1 MNPRRVYR
9 SADDRWIAGVAAGV
23 AEYFDVDP
31 ILVRVIW
38 IISCVPLVFLP
49 VLAYVIMV
57 VVVPLA
63 PQEWPEPS
71 PWQPGG
77 APLGYNATFT
87 QPAAPAADAGATTAG
102 PAAEADA
109 TTPGPAA
116 DATTPGP
123 APEAGAAAPEAA
135 TGAVT
140 GAPGAPQ
147 GAVPP
152 PGFVPGGD
160 WRWQGRQ
167 DRWQRR
173 ADRWQVRADRWQRKA
188 ERRERRG
195 ERHGSGGV
203 VFGALLIV
211 IGGLIAW
218 QEIDPQLDLSLAW
231 PVAIIAFGI
240 FLVVSSVGWRRGE

>member
-38 IISCVPLVFLP
+38 IVSCVPLVFLP

-87 QPAAPAADAGATTAG
+87 QPAAPAADA
-102 PAAEADA
+102 
-109 TTPGPAA
+109 TTPS
-116 DATTPGP
+116 P

-152 PGFVPGGD
+152 PGSVPGGD
-160 WRWQGRQ
+160 WRWQT
-167 DRWQRR
+167 
-173 ADRWQVRADRWQRKA
+173 RADRWQRKA

-218 QEIDPQLDLSLAW
+218 HEIDPQLDLSLAW

>member
-31 ILVRVIW
+31 ILVRIIW
-38 IISCVPLVFLP
+38 IVSCVPLVFLP
-49 VLAYVIMV
+49 VIAYVIMV

-77 APLGYNATFT
+77 SPLGYNATFT

-102 PAAEADA
+102 PA
-109 TTPGPAA
+109 
-116 DATTPGP
+116 
-123 APEAGAAAPEAA
+123 PEAA
-135 TGAVT
+135 GAVP

-147 GAVPP
+147 AAVPP
-152 PGFVPGGD
+152 PGPVPGGD
-160 WRWQGRQ
+160 WRGQGRQ

-173 ADRWQVRADRWQRKA
+173 AERWQRKA
-188 ERRERRG
+188 ERREQRG

-211 IGGLIAW
+211 VGGLIAW
-218 QEIDPQLDLSLAW
+218 HEIDPQLDLSLAW
-231 PVAIIAFGI
+231 PVAIIAFGV
-240 FLVVSSVGWRRGE
+240 FLVASSVGWRRGD

>member
-38 IISCVPLVFLP
+38 IVSCVPLVFLP
-49 VLAYVIMV
+49 LIAYVIMV

-63 PQEWPEPS
+63 PQDWPEPS

-77 APLGYNATFT
+77 GPLGYSSTFT
-87 QPAAPAADAGATTAG
+87 QPAAPAADAGATSAG
-102 PAAEADA
+102 PEA
-109 TTPGPAA
+109 AA
-116 DATTPGP
+116 DA
-123 APEAGAAAPEAA
+123 APGAAA
-135 TGAVT
+135 GAP
-140 GAPGAPQ
+140 GAPAPGAPQ

-152 PGFVPGGD
+152 PGPVPGGD

-173 ADRWQVRADRWQRKA
+173 AERWQRRA
-188 ERRERRG
+188 QRRAQRR
-195 ERHGSGGV
+195 ERHGSGGIV
-203 VFGALLIV
+203 LGALLIV

-218 QEIDPQLDLSLAW
+218 HEYDPQLDLSLAW
-231 PVAIIAFGI
+231 PVAVIAFGI
-240 FLVVSSVGWRRGE
+240 FMVVSSVGWRRGK

>member
-1 MNPRRVYR
+1 VNPRRVYR

-38 IISCVPLVFLP
+38 IVSCVPLVFLP
-49 VLAYVIMV
+49 VIAYVIMV

-77 APLGYNATFT
+77 APLGYSATFT
-87 QPAAPAADAGATTAG
+87 SPAAPAADAAATTA
-102 PAAEADA
+102 
-109 TTPGPAA
+109 
-116 DATTPGP
+116 GP

-135 TGAVT
+135 TGAAT

-152 PGFVPGGD
+152 PGPVPGGD

-173 ADRWQVRADRWQRKA
+173 AERWQRKA
-188 ERRERRG
+188 ERREQRG
-195 ERHGSGGV
+195 ERHGSGGI

-211 IGGLIAW
+211 IGGLFAW
-218 QEIDPQLDLSLAW
+218 HEIDPRLDLSLAW
-231 PVAIIAFGI
+231 PVAIIVFGI

>member
-1 MNPRRVYR
+1 VNPRRVFR

-31 ILVRVIW
+31 ILVRIVW

-87 QPAAPAADAGATTAG
+87 QPAAPAADA
-102 PAAEADA
+102 
-109 TTPGPAA
+109 TTPS
-116 DATTPGP
+116 P

-152 PGFVPGGD
+152 PGSVPGGD
-160 WRWQGRQ
+160 WRWQT
-167 DRWQRR
+167 
-173 ADRWQVRADRWQRKA
+173 RADRWQRKA

-218 QEIDPQLDLSLAW
+218 HEIDPQLDLSLAW

>member
-31 ILVRVIW
+31 VLVRIVW

-87 QPAAPAADAGATTAG
+87 QPAAPAADA
-102 PAAEADA
+102 
-109 TTPGPAA
+109 TTPS
-116 DATTPGP
+116 P

-152 PGFVPGGD
+152 PGSVPGGD
-160 WRWQGRQ
+160 WRWQT
-167 DRWQRR
+167 
-173 ADRWQVRADRWQRKA
+173 RADRWQRKA

-218 QEIDPQLDLSLAW
+218 HEIDPQLDLSLAW

>member
-31 ILVRVIW
+31 VLVRIVW

-77 APLGYNATFT
+77 APFGNNATFA
-87 QPAAPAADAGATTAG
+87 QPVAPAADGGATTAG
-102 PAAEADA
+102 P
-109 TTPGPAA
+109 TS
-116 DATTPGP
+116 
-123 APEAGAAAPEAA
+123 EAGSAAPEAA
-135 TGAVT
+135 TGSAT
-140 GAPGAPQ
+140 GAPGVPQ

-152 PGFVPGGD
+152 PGSVPGGD

-173 ADRWQVRADRWQRKA
+173 ADRWQLKA
-188 ERRERRG
+188 ERRERRA
-195 ERHGSGGV
+195 ERRGSGGV

-218 QEIDPQLDLSLAW
+218 HEIDPSLDLSVAW
-231 PVAIIAFGI
+231 PAAIIAFGI
-240 FLVVSSVGWRRGE
+240 FLVISSVGWRRGE

>member
-1 MNPRRVYR
+1 
-9 SADDRWIAGVAAGV
+9 
-23 AEYFDVDP
+23 
-31 ILVRVIW
+31 
-38 IISCVPLVFLP
+38 
-49 VLAYVIMV
+49 

-77 APLGYNATFT
+77 GPLGYNATFT

-102 PAAEADA
+102 PEAAV
-109 TTPGPAA
+109 
-116 DATTPGP
+116 
-123 APEAGAAAPEAA
+123 GAAP
-135 TGAVT
+135 

-152 PGFVPGGD
+152 PGPVLPGGD

-167 DRWQRR
+167 DRWQSR
-173 ADRWQVRADRWQRKA
+173 AERWQRKA
-188 ERRERRG
+188 ERREQRG
-195 ERHGSGGV
+195 ERHGSGGI

-218 QEIDPQLDLSLAW
+218 HEYDPRLDLSLAW
-231 PVAIIAFGI
+231 PVAVIAFGI
-240 FLVVSSVGWRRGE
+240 FLVASSVGWRRGK

>member
-31 ILVRVIW
+31 VLVRIVW

-87 QPAAPAADAGATTAG
+87 QPAAPVADADATTAG
-102 PAAEADA
+102 PAS
-109 TTPGPAA
+109 
-116 DATTPGP
+116 
-123 APEAGAAAPEAA
+123 EAGSAAPEAA
-135 TGAVT
+135 TGTAN

-152 PGFVPGGD
+152 PGSVPGGD
-160 WRWQGRQ
+160 WRWQRRA

-173 ADRWQVRADRWQRKA
+173 ADRWQPRA
-188 ERRERRG
+188 ERRERRA
-195 ERHGSGGV
+195 ERRGSGGV

-218 QEIDPQLDLSLAW
+218 HEIDPRLDLSVAW
-231 PVAIIAFGI
+231 PAAIIAFGI
-240 FLVVSSVGWRRGE
+240 FLVISSVGWHRGE

>member
-1 MNPRRVYR
+1 VNPRRVYR

-31 ILVRVIW
+31 VLVRIVW

-102 PAAEADA
+102 PAS
-109 TTPGPAA
+109 
-116 DATTPGP
+116 
-123 APEAGAAAPEAA
+123 EAGSAAPEAA
-135 TGAVT
+135 TGTAT
-140 GAPGAPQ
+140 GAPGDPQ

-152 PGFVPGGD
+152 PGPVPGGD

-173 ADRWQVRADRWQRKA
+173 ADRWQLKA
-188 ERRERRG
+188 ERRERRA
-195 ERHGSGGV
+195 ERRGSGGV

-218 QEIDPQLDLSLAW
+218 HEIDPSLDLSVAW
-231 PVAIIAFGI
+231 PAAIIAFGI
-240 FLVVSSVGWRRGE
+240 FLVISSVGWRRGE

>member
-38 IISCVPLVFLP
+38 IVSCVPLIFLP
-49 VLAYVIMV
+49 VIAYVIMV

-77 APLGYNATFT
+77 GPLGYSATFT
-87 QPAAPAADAGATTAG
+87 QPAAPAADAGATSAG
-102 PAAEADA
+102 PEA
-109 TTPGPAA
+109 AA
-116 DATTPGP
+116 DAAPGTPG
-123 APEAGAAAPEAA
+123 
-135 TGAVT
+135 V
-140 GAPGAPQ
+140 PQ

-152 PGFVPGGD
+152 PGSVPGGD

-167 DRWQRR
+167 DRWQSR
-173 ADRWQVRADRWQRKA
+173 AERWQRKA
-188 ERRERRG
+188 ERRAQRR
-195 ERHGSGGV
+195 ERHGSGGIV
-203 VFGALLIV
+203 LGALLIV

-218 QEIDPQLDLSLAW
+218 HEYDPRLDMSLAW
-231 PVAIIAFGI
+231 PVAVIAFGI
-240 FLVVSSVGWRRGE
+240 FLVASSVGWHRGK